1 MKLTAKTI
9 LVFAPLF
16 MALCACGGG
25 EQDAG
30 SSSSDAPAPSKTVNI
45 DFWHTFGQKVQD
57 PRHL

>member
-25 EQDAG
+25 QDVG